1 MLYSD
6 YDWGMLG
13 AGSWVYCWGLAPI
26 IWGCITCIFWVKV
39 VVTVPLTGP
48 HALSLKWTQEPIKN
62 ETLKK
67 VQIEQNFFVVSI
79 FTEKKA
85 GAKLKKL

>member
-1 MLYSD
+1 MRY
-6 YDWGMLG
+6 W
-13 AGSWVYCWGLAPI
+13 
-26 IWGCITCIFWVKV
+26 F
-39 VVTVPLTGP
+39 LTGP

-85 GAKLKKL
+85 GVKLKKL

>member
-1 MLYSD
+1 MGHFLNVDSHDSSLND
-6 YDWGMLG
+6 Y
-13 AGSWVYCWGLAPI
+13 
-26 IWGCITCIFWVKV
+26 
-39 VVTVPLTGP
+39 

-85 GAKLKKL
+85 LVKLKKL